1 MRFSISEAQNT
12 AILIPAGTRVTD
24 TGGGLIWATEAD
36 AYIPIGETAVE
47 LPVQCQ
53 TTGTIGNGYA
63 IGQINRLVD
72 LYDYYS
78 GCANVTVSD
87 GGADE
92 ATDEEYYQL
101 MRDSMDGYSC
111 AGSAGGYRYWA
122 RQVSTEIRDV
132 IVDSPSPGVI
142 KLYVLMEDGT
152 PASQEMKQA
161 VLAACS
167 ADTVRPLGD
176 QVLVEDAETVPYEVN
191 ITYYLQRNTAKS
203 AAETTEAVN
212 AAVAQYTSW
221 QSAKLGRDINPSYL
235 VGLLMQT
242 GIKRVELAAPAF
254 TTLRDGGDKAVP
266 QVARLEAVTITN
278 GGYEDE

>member
-1 MRFSISEAQNT
+1 M
-12 AILIPAGTRVTD
+12 
-24 TGGGLIWATEAD
+24 
-36 AYIPIGETAVE
+36 
-47 LPVQCQ
+47 
-53 TTGTIGNGYA
+53 
-63 IGQINRLVD
+63 
-72 LYDYYS
+72 
-78 GCANVTVSD
+78 
-87 GGADE
+87 
-92 ATDEEYYQL
+92 
-101 MRDSMDGYSC
+101 
-111 AGSAGGYRYWA
+111 
-122 RQVSTEIRDV
+122 
-132 IVDSPSPGVI
+132 
-142 KLYVLMEDGT
+142 
-152 PASQEMKQA
+152 
-161 VLAACS
+161 
-167 ADTVRPLGD
+167 
-176 QVLVEDAETVPYEVN
+176 PYEVN